1 MQHFCY
7 ASGMSHAKL
16 RHAEILPKGA
26 QAHLTRSVLATS
38 RPKSLHDQD
47 FYELIWVQN
56 GNVRHHLEGQRDD
69 LVEGD
74 VLFIRP
80 QDKHALQGR
89 GEAPFVAALCI
100 DPKLIEGLPKR
111 YPELAGAL
119 FWSPAD
125 RPQKLHRNSLQ
136 LATLNQAA
144 NTLERTKRGRLAV
157 EAFLLPVL
165 SEMLPAQNLPADAPE
180 WLIAACEAARDPR
193 VFHDGAAG
201 LVRTTG
207 RGHPHV
213 SRSMRRW
220 LGQSPSD
227 YVNAQR
233 MAFAAARLT
242 GGSDSLSEIAEEIG
256 IPNLSH
262 FHKLFRGAHG
272 MTPQKYRRTHQRN
285 ILQPG

>member
-1 MQHFCY
+1 M
-7 ASGMSHAKL
+7 L
-16 RHAEILPKGA
+16 RHRDVLPA
-26 QAHLTRSVLATS
+26 NALVHLTRANLMNS
-38 RPKSLHDQD
+38 RPKSLHSQD

-56 GNVRHHLEGQRDD
+56 GRVRHYLEDGRDD

-80 QDKHALQGR
+80 GDAHALQGR
-89 GEAPFVAALCI
+89 GDAPFVAALCVN
-100 DPKLIEGLPKR
+100 PKIIKALPKR
-111 YPELAGAL
+111 YPELDGHL
-119 FWSPAD
+119 FWADSPSA
-125 RPQKLHRNSLQ
+125 QKLHRDSLQ
-136 LATLNQAA
+136 LAALNQAA
-144 NTLERTKRGRLAV
+144 NELERSDRTLLAV
-157 EAFLLPVL
+157 EAFLLPLL
-165 SEMLPAQNLPADAPE
+165 SSLLHPMDLPSEAPD

-242 GGSDSLSEIAEEIG
+242 GGSDTLAEIAEEIG

-262 FHKLFRGAHG
+262 FHKLFRAHHG
-272 MTPQKYRRTHQRN
+272 VTPQKYRRAHQREV
-285 ILQPG
+285 LQPA